1 MEISSK
7 KMSSKKKKKLV
18 FWGNEILFLGPAVVL
33 FTLMLVVSFGR
44 SIFYSFTEWN
54 SITAATFVGFDN
66 FRAMM
71 GDTVFWNSFVFT
83 TWYAVLSVIL
93 NNVLGLTF
101 ALMITSIKRFSN
113 FFRTTLFIPYAM
125 SAFVLGFI
133 WRFIFLEGFRTIGEA
148 TTIPFFLQPWMGTPS
163 TAFIAM
169 VVMTVWRQV
178 GFIMI
183 IYIAGIMTI
192 PTDVL
197 ESADADGASPFQK
210 TFLIKLPMLMQ
221 SITICLFL
229 TIIWAFNVFDLNLS
243 LTAGGPF
250 NSTQSVSLNIYVE
263 AFSFLNHGYATAKAF
278 IFFVVVA
285 FIGVLQTKATSSR
298 EVQL

>member
-1 MEISSK
+1 MRISSK
-7 KMSSKKKKKLV
+7 RKKKMV
-18 FWGNEILFLGPAVVL
+18 FIGNEILFLGPAVAL
-33 FTLMLVVSFGR
+33 FTLMLVISFAS

-54 SITAATFVGFDN
+54 SITSATFVGLDN
-66 FRAMM
+66 FRRMIN
-71 GDTVFWNSFVFT
+71 DTLFWDSFLFT
-83 TWYAVLSVIL
+83 AGYATVSVII
-93 NNVLGLTF
+93 NNVLGITF

-113 FFRTTLFIPYAM
+113 FFRTSLFVPYAM

-148 TTIPFFLQPWMGTPS
+148 TNIPFFLQPWMGTAN

-169 VVMTVWRQV
+169 VIMTVWRQV

-197 ESADADGASPFQK
+197 ESASVDGASPLQK
-210 TFLIKLPMLMQ
+210 TFLIKIPMLMQ

-229 TIIWAFNVFDLNLS
+229 TIVWAFNVFDLNLS

-263 AFSFLNHGYATAKAF
+263 AFTFLNHGYATAKAF
-278 IFFVVVA
+278 VFFVVVA
-285 FIGVLQTKATSSR
+285 IIGILQTKATSR
-298 EVQL
+298 KEVQL